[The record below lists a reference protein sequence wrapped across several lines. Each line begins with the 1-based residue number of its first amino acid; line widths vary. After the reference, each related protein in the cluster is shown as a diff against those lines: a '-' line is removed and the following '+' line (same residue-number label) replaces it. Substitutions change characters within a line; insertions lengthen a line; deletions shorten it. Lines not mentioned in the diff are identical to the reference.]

1 MERDEEGELERWT
14 KARKLVG
21 ERGRKMEDEWKVPER
36 GRSRVSYI
44 RNPHSKQQAL
54 IRIFT
59 LTTGWQDCR
68 GGGPAIQEVLHKTHC

>member
-36 GRSRVSYI
+36 GRSRVRVI
-44 RNPHSKQQAL
+44 
-54 IRIFT
+54 
-59 LTTGWQDCR
+59 
-68 GGGPAIQEVLHKTHC
+68 